1 MAYYVILKMESGMDK
16 PDKIAI
22 MYEVTAR
29 CNQTC
34 TFCYNTWKMPDTP
47 PVKQLSTRQATN
59 LLAKVIDETGGCDIS
74 LSGGEP
80 LLRDDIFELIS
91 FIKARNA
98 KVNLISNG
106 TLLTDEN
113 IDRCISCGIDAFQV
127 TLLSDDPGIHNRLA
141 SFDGFERVLDAIL
154 NIRKRNGTVYIFFVG
169 LSDNIHTFKG
179 AVELAVLMG
188 VRNVAL
194 GRFTAGGSG
203 LPGWEKRMPEPRALA
218 EALEAGNEA
227 CKKYRISVAVSTPIL
242 PCLVDISRFENIR
255 FGFCSVGNRRQSLF
269 GIDPGGNLKA
279 CSHSPYILG
288 NLLERSFDE
297 LLRNPFLAEFID
309 TVPVFCRDC
318 PDLPFCRGG
327 CRSSA
332 QVAYG
337 SFTEED
343 PFLHLYKDQARRP
356 VNPTFSSDEAESSV
370 GC

>member
-1 MAYYVILKMESGMDK
+1 MDK
-16 PDKIAI
+16 PEKISI

-29 CNQTC
+29 CNQSC
-34 TFCYNTWKMPDTP
+34 TFCYNTWKTSDTSP
-47 PVKQLSTRQATN
+47 IKQLSTRQAIN
-59 LLAKVIDETGGCDIS
+59 LLAKVIDETDGCDIS

-91 FIKARNA
+91 FIKAKNV

-113 IDRCISCGIDAFQV
+113 VDRCISSGIDAFQV
-127 TLLSDDPGIHNRLA
+127 TLLSDKPGLHNRLA
-141 SFDGFERVLDAIL
+141 SFDGFEKVLDAIL

-169 LSDNIHTFKG
+169 LSDNIYTFKG
-179 AVELAVLMG
+179 TVELAILLG

-194 GRFTAGGSG
+194 GRFTVGGSG
-203 LPGWEKRMPEPRALA
+203 LSGWEKRMPEPRMIA

-227 CKKYRISVAVSTPIL
+227 CKKYQISVAVSTPIL
-242 PCLVDISRFENIR
+242 PCLVDINRFEHIR
-255 FGFCSVGNRRQSLF
+255 FGFCSVGNSRQSLF

-288 NLLERSFDE
+288 NLLEQPFDV
-297 LLRNPFLAEFID
+297 LLQDPFLAEFIS
-309 TVPVFCRDC
+309 TAPAFCRDC
-318 PDLPFCRGG
+318 PDLPLCRGG

-332 QVAYG
+332 HVTYG
-337 SFTEED
+337 SFAEED
-343 PFLHLYKDQARRP
+343 PLLHLYKNRARKP
-356 VNPTFSSDEAESSV
+356 VEPTFSANATEPSV